1 MPALRFARARRR
13 TAALGL
19 PLAFAL
25 ALSAVPALAADEVDP
40 DVARLQAELA
50 RLDRDAQF
58 AGMGDVE
65 RLKAT
70 QALQS
75 LAVARSKERPSAL
88 FIAEQRVRAA
98 VAAAQADALA
108 AQSAQFDRERDQI
121 LVEASRREAATARRE
136 AERLRTQALA
146 RQEEAARLAEEA
158 EMERTARA
166 ETFALAE
173 QARAEAE
180 QARRL
185 AASRER
191 EAALA
196 REEAELA
203 SSLVAEALAADAPL
217 PPSRNVGPATVYTLA
232 GSAFASGRA
241 TLTTEANASLRRLA
255 MELGGRSVEVVGF
268 TDSQGSASANEALS
282 KRRAEAV
289 AAILKESGASGSIR
303 TDGRGAADPVADNAT
318 AEGRAR
324 NRRVEITVR

>member
-1 MPALRFARARRR
+1 MRPSRAQPR
-13 TAALGL
+13 AALTRAV
-19 PLAFAL
+19 AFAAL
-25 ALSAVPALAADEVDP
+25 VALSAPLLADDEIDP
-40 DVARLQAELA
+40 VVARLQSQLGQLDADPEL
-50 RLDRDAQF
+50 
-58 AGMGDVE
+58 AGMGGVE

-70 QALQS
+70 QAVQA
-75 LAVARSKERPSAL
+75 LALAKSRDYASAQ

-98 VAAAQADALA
+98 LAAARADALER
-108 AQSAQFDRERDQI
+108 QSTTLDRERDQI
-121 LVEASRREAATARRE
+121 LVEASRREAEAARRD
-136 AERLRTQALA
+136 AERLRVQNLA
-146 RQEEAARLAEEA
+146 RQEEA

-173 QARAEAE
+173 QAKADAE

-185 AASRER
+185 AASRAR

-203 SSLVAEALAADAPL
+203 NSLVAEALAADAPL
-217 PPSRNVGPATVYTLA
+217 PPSRSVGPATVYTLA

-255 MELGGRSVEVVGF
+255 MEIGGRSVEIVGY
-268 TDSQGSASANEALS
+268 TDSQGAAAANQALS
-282 KRRAEAV
+282 LRRAEAV

-303 TDGRGAADPVADNAT
+303 TDGRGASDPVADNGT